1 MVDALNKEIK
11 VFLERDDTKKNIAA
25 MGARA
30 DYGTPD
36 QYAAFID
43 AETKKF
49 AAIIEKEG
57 LQMEVK

>member
-1 MVDALNKEIK
+1 
-11 VFLERDDTKKNIAA
+11 

-30 DYGTPD
+30 DYGTPE
-36 QYAAFID
+36 QFAVFID

-49 AAIIEKEG
+49 AAIIEKER

>member
-1 MVDALNKEIK
+1 
-11 VFLERDDTKKNIAA
+11 

-30 DYGTPD
+30 DYGTPE
-36 QYAAFID
+36 QFAGFID